1 MRITLLLLCCILALS
16 SAGQFPQSWLGNWK
30 GEMHW
35 FKNGATEPQK
45 VPMQLRIGEGDS
57 SGTYQWQIQYGD
69 AGADN
74 RPYLLKAVN
83 AAAGHWVIDERNG
96 IILDQ
101 FWLGNRLCG
110 AFTVQSSSILN
121 SYWLEGEELHVEFYS
136 LSAKPVRSSGEG
148 TEESPKVDSYRA
160 GSYQKAVLH
169 RVK

>member
-1 MRITLLLLCCILALS
+1 MRITLLFLCCIMALS
-16 SAGQFPQSWLGNWK
+16 AAGQFPQSWVGNWK

-35 FKNGATEPQK
+35 FKNGAKEPQK

-57 SGTYQWQIQYGD
+57 SGTYHWQILYGE

-101 FWLGNRLCG
+101 YWLANRLCG
-110 AFTVQSSSILN
+110 AFTVQNSSILN
-121 SYWLEGEELHVEFYS
+121 SYWLEGEQLHVEFYS